1 MSGSPLPL
9 VRTEQPTSVNDVA
22 EIIRA
27 AAAAGTP
34 LYPLGGS
41 SSLQYGLTVK
51 EAGVGLS
58 LANWQQVVDF
68 PARDM
73 TITVSAGMPF
83 AKLAAELAKEGQQLP
98 FDPPKAKYATVG
110 GIVATNFN
118 GPRKYGY
125 GGIRDFVIGIEA
137 VDGTGRIFHGG
148 GRVVKNVAGYDFCK
162 LLTGSLGTLG
172 VITQLTFKVRPLSE
186 KTALVAAGIRN
197 ESHLEQC
204 LAALSQSA
212 TTPAAVEVLRGDAW
226 AEVPVVKAF
235 GQPLTLLVRVEGT
248 AVEVDWMMAQ
258 LQNELNSA
266 GCEQI
271 ETNLPDDSLWQ
282 QVIEFPDDQSAPLV
296 VKAQVSP
303 SGVAPFLAEVN
314 AVDPTASILAHAGHG
329 AVFVKFSQFPEKGL
343 LQMLVGQLQPAAKK
357 HHGSVV
363 VLSNPSGAEMTPQV
377 CWSGAPAGLF
387 LMNQIKKQFD
397 PRNIL
402 NRGRFVYV
410 GL

>member
-9 VRTEQPTSVNDVA
+9 IRTEQPTLVNDVA

-27 AAAAGTP
+27 AAAAGSP
-34 LYPLGGS
+34 VYPLGGG
-41 SSLQYGLTVK
+41 SSLQYGLPVK

-58 LANWQQVVDF
+58 LATWQQVVDF

-98 FDPPKAKYATVG
+98 FDPPNSAIATVG

-137 VDGTGRIFHGG
+137 VDGTARIYHGG

-186 KTALVAAGIRN
+186 KTALVAAGIRS

-282 QVIEFPDDQSAPLV
+282 QVLEFPDDQSAPLV
-296 VKAQVSP
+296 VKAQVAP
-303 SGVAPFLAEVN
+303 SGVASFLAEVN
-314 AVDPTASILAHAGHG
+314 AVEPTASILAHAGIG
-329 AVFVKFSQFPEKGL
+329 GVFVKFPQLPEKGL
-343 LQMLVGQLQPAAKK
+343 LHALVGRLHPAAKK